1 MYKVFVNNFP
11 VFLAS
16 ANETINI
23 KGPFVDINC
32 ESKSDAKKIIHKH
45 ILANGTKTIVARH
58 SDLEQLWKFFY
69 NDYVPVKA
77 AGGLV
82 LNENNE
88 MLFIFRNGKWDL
100 PKGKIDPGEDEET
113 AAIREVNE
121 ECGLSGHKIVSKIL
135 NTYHTYPFDNS
146 LAIKTTAWFLM
157 KVKNVKSLKPQLE
170 EGITDVCWKSSKEIP
185 EILKNTYGSIEDVL
199 NEYSKD

>member
-11 VFLAS
+11 LILAA

-23 KGPFVDINC
+23 NKPFVDIIC
-32 ESKSDAKKIIHKH
+32 ESKSDAKIIIHKH
-45 ILANGTKTIVARH
+45 ILSNGDKSIIARN
-58 SDLEQLWKFFY
+58 SDLYQLWNYFFS
-69 NDYVPVKA
+69 DYVPVKA

-82 LNENNE
+82 FNEKNQ

-100 PKGKIDPGEDEET
+100 PKGKIDLGEDEET
-113 AAIREVNE
+113 AALREVNE
-121 ECGLSGHKIVSKIL
+121 ECGLIGHRIESKIL
-135 NTYHTYPFDNS
+135 NTYHTYPFDHS

-157 KVKNVKSLKPQLE
+157 KVNTQQNLKPQLE
-170 EGITDVCWKSSKEIP
+170 EGITEVVWKTKDDFP

-199 NEYSKD
+199 AEF

>member
-1 MYKVFVNNFP
+1 MYKVFINNFP
-11 VFLAS
+11 IYLAS

-23 KGPFVDINC
+23 KKAFVDINC
-32 ESKSDAKKIIHKH
+32 DSKQDAKKIIHRH
-45 ILANGTKTIVARH
+45 ILANGEKSLVARN
-58 SDLEQLWKFFY
+58 SDIEKLWKFFFD
-69 NDYVPVKA
+69 DYVPVKA

-82 LNENNE
+82 LNENDE

-113 AAIREVNE
+113 AALREVNE
-121 ECGLSGHKIVSKIL
+121 ECGLTGHQIESKIL
-135 NTYHTYPFDNS
+135 NTYHTYPFDHS

-157 KVKNVKSLKPQLE
+157 RVKNTDRLKPQLE
-170 EGITDVCWKSSKEIP
+170 EGITEVVWKSKKDFP

-199 NEYSKD
+199 GNY

>member
-11 VFLAS
+11 LILAA

-23 KGPFVDINC
+23 NKPFVDIIC
-32 ESKSDAKKIIHKH
+32 ESKSDAKIIIHKH
-45 ILANGTKTIVARH
+45 ILSNGDKSIIARN
-58 SDLEQLWKFFY
+58 SDLNQLWNYFFS
-69 NDYVPVKA
+69 DYVPVKA

-82 LNENNE
+82 FNEKNQ

-100 PKGKIDPGEDEET
+100 PKGKIDLGEDEET
-113 AAIREVNE
+113 AALREVNE
-121 ECGLSGHKIVSKIL
+121 ECGLIGHRIESKIL
-135 NTYHTYPFDNS
+135 NTYHTYPFDHS

-157 KVKNVKSLKPQLE
+157 KVNTQQNLKPQLE
-170 EGITDVCWKSSKEIP
+170 EGITEVVWKTKDDFP

-199 NEYSKD
+199 AEF